1 MKRYDFPVMN
11 RFGKKPTP
19 NDFRNFMQ
27 SSKNLKNNFER
38 FGCFQAILYLSEM
51 LDIDTALTI
60 GSHVAQEKNLDS
72 ALVELLESFI

>member
-1 MKRYDFPVMN
+1 MN

-19 NDFRNFMQ
+19 NDFKQFMQ
-27 SSKNLKNNFER
+27 SSKQMKNSFER
-38 FGCFQAILYLSEM
+38 FSCFQALLYLSEM

-60 GSHVAQEKNLDS
+60 GRAVATEQNVDS